1 MPTMVLQAKPLT
13 NWEGAVRY
21 PMKIKLTDSQES
33 PPESEFEFFEDAFRV
48 QLPGDYKNFL
58 RSANGGIPDRRVFM
72 CEGTDRLIERFLPML
87 KNPRKYPDAGQY
99 DIGVVM
105 TQLEQRI
112 ALDPDE
118 LGSKLIPIAYLF
130 AGDFVCLDFRTDS
143 NPSVVVWLHE
153 ESRDYAPATIT
164 VAQSFTEFCEK
175 LEPMQE

>member
-1 MPTMVLQAKPLT
+1 
-13 NWEGAVRY
+13 
-21 PMKIKLTDSQES
+21 
-33 PPESEFEFFEDAFRV
+33 
-48 QLPGDYKNFL
+48 
-58 RSANGGIPDRRVFM
+58 M

-153 ESRDYAPATIT
+153 ESRDYAPATIA

-175 LEPMQE
+175 LTLMPE

>member
-1 MPTMVLQAKPLT
+1 
-13 NWEGAVRY
+13 
-21 PMKIKLTDSQES
+21 MKIKLTDSQES
-33 PPESEFEFFEDAFRV
+33 PPESELEFFEDAFRV
-48 QLPGDYKNFL
+48 KLPDDYKNFL
-58 RSANGGIPDRRVFM
+58 RAANGGVPDHRVFR

-87 KNPRKYPDAGQY
+87 EDPNDDPVAGQY
-99 DIGVVM
+99 DIAVTM

-153 ESRDYAPATIT
+153 GSRDYAPATIP

-175 LEPMQE
+175 LTPM

>member
-1 MPTMVLQAKPLT
+1 MVLAH
-13 NWEGAVRY
+13 A
-21 PMKIKLTDSQES
+21 MKIYLTQAND
-33 PPESEFEFFEDAFRV
+33 PPPDSEFEFFEDAFRV
-48 QLPGDYKNFL
+48 KLPDDYKNFL
-58 RSANGGIPDRRVFM
+58 RAANGGVADHRVFQ

-87 KNPRKYPDAGQY
+87 EDPSEDPVAGQY
-99 DIGVVM
+99 DIAVTM

-175 LEPMQE
+175 LTLM